1 MEPDSSLPKTF
12 LTCGAI
18 TLCFYCGKHFEF
30 TNYLLSD
37 NLYFTMDDSDD
48 PDAQSE
54 AQQDAQSEAQPET
67 QSEAQSEDALLSSR
81 RGMQKYQRFLSNVEM
96 LLQVENVQIWT

>member
-1 MEPDSSLPKTF
+1 MEPGSSLPKTF

-18 TLCFYCGKHFEF
+18 TLCFYCGKYFEF
-30 TNYLLSD
+30 TNYSLSD
-37 NLYFTMDDSDD
+37 KLYLTMDDSDD

-67 QSEAQSEDALLSSR
+67 QSEAQSEDALLSS
-81 RGMQKYQRFLSNVEM
+81 QAAP
-96 LLQVENVQIWT
+96 